1 MSKHPHILNAA
12 SNLLG
17 IALIIV
23 TGLHVAGR
31 SHRSWADE
39 VALLA
44 AFLFGMSCLISYVAI
59 RTEPDVSRWEPWADR
74 AFLSGLF
81 AISAAVAMFAIVEAA

>member
-31 SHRSWADE
+31 NRQSLADE

-44 AFLFGMSCLISYVAI
+44 ALLFGVSCLVSYVAI
-59 RTEPDVSRWEPWADR
+59 RAEPNVSRWEPWADW
-74 AFLSGLF
+74 AFLSGLL
-81 AISAAVAMFAIVEAA
+81 AIFAAVVMLAIIETG

>member
-23 TGLHVAGR
+23 TGLHVTQYSQR
-31 SHRSWADE
+31 SMADE
-39 VALLA
+39 VALVSAL
-44 AFLFGMSCLISYVAI
+44 LLGLSCLFSYIAI
-59 RTEPDVSRWEPWADR
+59 RAEPGVSGFKIWADR
-74 AFLSGLF
+74 AFLCGLLSILVAVGLF
-81 AISAAVAMFAIVEAA
+81 AIAEG